1 MTSPAVF
8 GQPIQAQHCQ
18 NMTYKTEP
26 RVATQ
31 LRFAETYTNNIY
43 SGDWVKFYATLC
55 EGSIS
60 QAN

>member
-26 RVATQ
+26 RVAT
-31 LRFAETYTNNIY
+31 
-43 SGDWVKFYATLC
+43 
-55 EGSIS
+55 
-60 QAN
+60 